1 MPRPIT
7 SPHFAHAVDVVT
19 SHTAR
24 EIDGVLLDAQ
34 TANLIVNVYE
44 KITEAQRAKLDALSL
59 ERVAALC
66 WKLVHHT
73 ARGES

>member
-1 MPRPIT
+1 MTKPIT
-7 SPHFAHAVDVVT
+7 SQHFTHAADVVT

-44 KITEAQRAKLDALSL
+44 KLTEDQRAKLDALSL

-66 WKLVHHT
+66 WKL
-73 ARGES
+73 AK